1 MTEETGFY
9 ALLSRM
15 RYISRWGLMRSSI
28 PENIQEHSHET
39 AVFAHALGLIRR
51 EVFGVPCDAERLA
64 VLALYHDAS
73 EILTGDLPTPI
84 KYHDK
89 AIRSAYKDV
98 ERLAEEQLI
107 DMLPEKLRGAYRAS
121 IRPADEDEE
130 RLVKA
135 ADKLSALVKCI
146 AERKAGNREFLSAEA
161 QTRASMTAMALPEAD
176 WFMANCLPAYE
187 KDLDEL
193 ENMK

>member
-1 MTEETGFY
+1 MDGETGFY

-28 PENIQEHSHET
+28 PENIQEHSHEA

-51 EVFGVPCDAERLA
+51 EIFHRPCDPEHLA

-84 KYHDK
+84 KYHDR
-89 AIRSAYKDV
+89 AIRAAYKDV

-107 DMLPEKLRGAYRAS
+107 GLLPEALREAYRAS
-121 IRPADEDEE
+121 VRPASEEEE

-146 AERKAGNREFLSAEA
+146 EERKAGNREFLSAEA
-161 QTRASMTAMALPEAD
+161 QTRKALADMGLEEAD
-176 WFMANCLPAYE
+176 WFMANCLGAYE
-187 KDLDEL
+187 KNLDEL
-193 ENMK
+193 GTME